1 MLQDILT
8 CLGFV
13 LAIIAFI
20 MSYYFARR
28 ALSLKNSLEHVTSIA
43 QGLKSETMVMSET
56 SSVASLEVTNLTR
69 LNNELS
75 FKLDSYAKK
84 SIQLESELDE
94 KASFMIQIQAS
105 WEKERATLQ
114 DTISAQKQGIQTL
127 ETHLTE
133 LERENAQLLIAKNRY
148 TTTKPLLDRQ
158 HPSRNSEK
166 LNMLATSP
174 SKAGPTLKNKQ
185 KIDFNAIKAQLFAFF
200 QTSQQKNS
208 KLTKLAAT
216 SLLPEAKQELQQTYQ
231 AKLDHLK
238 LVARTF
244 KGQKEMLEERN
255 RNWEVALRY
264 FSEYILGSRV
274 KNSANINIGTL
285 VGEALETLNKSLI
298 MNDLLDDKND
308 PNDALSELSE
318 LMQSEGSQPF
328 DSLNSRH

>member
-28 ALSLKNSLEHVTSIA
+28 SLSLKNSLDHMTSIA
-43 QGLKSETMVMSET
+43 EGLKSETMVMSET
-56 SSVASLEVTNLTR
+56 SSVASLEVTNLIR
-69 LNNELS
+69 LNNELT
-75 FKLDSYAKK
+75 FKLDSFAKK
-84 SIQLESELDE
+84 NIQLESELDE
-94 KASFMIQIQAS
+94 KASFMIQIQSS
-105 WEKERATLQ
+105 WEKERTSLQ
-114 DTISAQKQGIQTL
+114 NTILAQKQGIQTI
-127 ETHLTE
+127 ETHLAD
-133 LERENAQLLIAKNRY
+133 LERENAELLIAKNRY

-166 LNMLATSP
+166 MNMLATSP
-174 SKAGPTLKNKQ
+174 SKTGQTPKTKQ
-185 KIDFNAIKAQLFAFF
+185 KLDFNSIKAQLIAFF
-200 QTSQQKNS
+200 QNSPQKNS
-208 KLTKLAAT
+208 KLSKMTVPTL
-216 SLLPEAKQELQQTYQ
+216 SPDAKHELQQTYQ
-231 AKLDHLK
+231 AKIDHLK
-238 LVARTF
+238 LVAKTI

-274 KNSANINIGTL
+274 KASDNLNIGTL

-308 PNDALSELSE
+308 QNDALNELSE
-318 LMQSEGSQPF
+318 LMQNERLDTF

>member
-28 ALSLKNSLEHVTSIA
+28 ALALKNSLDHITSIA

-69 LNNELS
+69 LNNELN

-84 SIQLESELDE
+84 NIQLESELDE

-148 TTTKPLLDRQ
+148 TTKPLLDRQ

-166 LNMLATSP
+166 MNMLATSP
-174 SKAGPTLKNKQ
+174 SKASPTLKTKQ

-200 QTSQQKNS
+200 QTSEQKNS
-208 KLTKLAAT
+208 KFSKLAVT

-238 LVARTF
+238 LVAKTF